1 MSDNENALNSQQE
14 LNRLSR
20 KGLQETTEKTTV
32 TMPGDRSNAFAIVV
46 NSCANYNVYNV
57 QMVVVGE
64 AGTLPV
70 EIGQEVEAVNLAEP
84 FLQQGQLPAWTYA
97 VMFRVV
103 EKNVF
108 YAPV

>member
-1 MSDNENALNSQQE
+1 MSDSENILNSQQE

-20 KGLQETTEKTTV
+20 KGLQETTEKAIV

-57 QMVVVGE
+57 QMVEVGP

-70 EIGQEVEAVNLAEP
+70 EICQEVEAVNLAEP
-84 FLQQGQLPAWTYA
+84 FLQQGQLPSWTYS
-97 VMFRVV
+97 VMFRAG

-108 YAPV
+108 YAKV